1 MTIEG
6 LDEGTYYLKETN
18 PPEGYVG
25 SDSEV
30 TIVIPGQ
37 ANAENMVSVRFA
49 NSPIPH
55 TGGMGTTM
63 FTVGGAAI
71 LAAAGVLFVTT
82 RRKES

>member
-1 MTIEG
+1 MT
-6 LDEGTYYLKETN
+6 ETKA
-18 PPEGYVG
+18 PDGFVK
-25 SDSEV
+25 SDTEV
-30 TIVIPGQ
+30 KVDIPSQ
-37 ANAENMVSVRFA
+37 ANQATNIATVNFA